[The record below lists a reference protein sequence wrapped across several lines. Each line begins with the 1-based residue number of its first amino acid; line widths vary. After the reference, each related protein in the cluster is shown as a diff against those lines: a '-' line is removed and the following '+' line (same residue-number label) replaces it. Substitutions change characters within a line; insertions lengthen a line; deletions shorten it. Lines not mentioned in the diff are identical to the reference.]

1 MAKQRT
7 TTVNID
13 YKVNTVDVER
23 GNQLLNRASTATDNL
38 RKTTD
43 TASKQMAQGYRF
55 TSKAIEGMEIEV
67 ARLRQQVKLASTQN
81 VADVQR
87 LSAQYKSAKAQL
99 DAYNRSLLQT
109 STATKQA
116 TQSTQAMA
124 QQFGQ
129 VYTAIKLFIAAG
141 LARELVNM
149 SLSAA
154 TLTGNIEGVE
164 RAFMRAFPGG
174 KAILLDLREST
185 RGAVSDFELM
195 QRTLQATNLGV
206 SVEHLAV
213 LFEFAATRAQQT
225 GESVDYLVDSIVRGI
240 GRKSILVLDNLG
252 LSATRLRQQFDG
264 AAIASKSV
272 AEVTEG
278 VAEIARVELEKMGG
292 FLETSAT
299 QVSQLGVSWKG
310 LREEIAAAMTADD
323 GGGIVG
329 FMKDYVDSFRVL
341 IKAFNEGRTV
351 ADVFAEQQ
359 REQIALVSANEFI
372 SRTFTENK
380 KENIKILKDEV
391 QAITEDLG
399 VYARFRDQIEKVV
412 AEQKEELKG
421 MGALPSLRQKERID
435 LQETI
440 ALNQRILDSKK
451 NDAQIDQ
458 QILRIL
464 QSKLLALTAIK
475 KVETPDA
482 DGEGGRGML
491 MKPLTQTV
499 DIRFKDPKT
508 GAITK
513 EHTDKVLTDF
523 QMDAQRVMDSLPPVQ
538 LKVVPFIPMT
548 DWEKALESQRDD
560 IIDAG
565 SNVIQDIVDGGLQRR
580 LDGFNEEINAT
591 RAFYDELIT
600 LAGDNERKKE
610 ELRLK
615 ESRDLKKLEKER
627 ADAEKKAA
635 LASIRVQTALAII
648 KVFAGPGTFADHILK
663 AAIVAAQGAT
673 QYAIA
678 SRARYYAKGEIDIKG
693 GTPGKDSIPAMLT
706 PHESIMTADETK
718 SSSGIFKA
726 VRAKKLNDRVLKEIV
741 SGRSG
746 GSSTTAFDD
755 SKLLKKLDEVK
766 NATPDIVKRANI
778 VYETRKSGDKY
789 KKTVRSK
796 SMGI

>member
-99 DAYNRSLLQT
+99 DQYNRSLLQT
-109 STATKQA
+109 STASKQA
-116 TQSTQAMA
+116 SQSAQGMA

-252 LSATRLRQQFDG
+252 LSATRLRAQFDG

-278 VAEIARVELEKMGG
+278 VAEIARVELAKMGG

-299 QVSQLGVSWKG
+299 QVSQLGVAWKG

-475 KVETPDA
+475 KVETPDG

-491 MKPLTQTV
+491 MKPLTQVV

-513 EHTDKVLTDF
+513 EHTDKVLQDF
-523 QMDAQRVMDSLPPVQ
+523 QMDAQEVLDSLPPVQ
-538 LKVVPFIPMT
+538 LKVVPFIPMS
-548 DWEKALESQRDD
+548 DWEKAIDKNKDELVNSASGIIQDQINSVLQADVDAYQAR
-560 IIDAG
+560 IDAAR
-565 SNVIQDIVDGGLQRR
+565 D
-580 LDGFNEEINAT
+580 
-591 RAFYDELIT
+591 FYDNQIE
-600 LAGDNERKKE
+600 LAGDNERAKDQ
-610 ELRLK
+610 LRLK
-615 ESRDLKKLEKER
+615 EDKAIKKLEREK
-627 ADAEKKAA
+627 ADREKKAA
-635 LASIRVQTALAII
+635 RGGIIVSTALGIM
-648 KVFAGPGTFADHILK
+648 KVFAGEGTFADKIIK
-663 AAIVAAQGAT
+663 ALIVAAQGAS
-673 QYAIA
+673 QLAVA
-678 SRARYYAKGEIDIKG
+678 NRAKYYAKGEIDIKG
-693 GTPGKDSIPAMLT
+693 GTPGKDSIPSMLA

-718 SSSGIFKA
+718 SSSGILKA
-726 VRAKKLNDRVLKEIV
+726 VRAKRLNDRVLKEIV

-746 GSSTTAFDD
+746 GSSTTSFDD
-755 SKLLKKLDEVK
+755 SRLLKKLDEVK
-766 NATPDIVKRANI
+766 NATPDITKRANL
-778 VYETRKSGDKY
+778 VYETRKDGDKY

-796 SMGI
+796 SMGL

>member
-99 DAYNRSLLQT
+99 DQYNRSLLQT
-109 STATKQA
+109 AAASKQA
-116 TQSTQAMA
+116 SQSSQTMA

-252 LSATRLRQQFDG
+252 LSATRLREQFNG

-278 VAEIARVELEKMGG
+278 VAEIARVELAKMGG

-440 ALNQRILDSKK
+440 ALNERILDSKK

-458 QILRIL
+458 QILKIL

-475 KVETPDA
+475 KVETPDGE
-482 DGEGGRGML
+482 GEGGRGML

-513 EHTDKVLTDF
+513 EHTDKVLQDF
-523 QMDAQRVMDSLPPVQ
+523 IDDAQKVLDAMPLRVAIEPDIIRMSE
-538 LKVVPFIPMT
+538 
-548 DWEKALESQRDD
+548 WEKALNRNRDE
-560 IIDAG
+560 IINTSANII
-565 SNVIQDIVDGGLQRR
+565 SDIVQSAGQR
-580 LDGFNEEINAT
+580 EIDSYTERIEAA
-591 RAFYDELIT
+591 RSFYGEQIA
-600 LAGDNERKKE
+600 LAGDNERAKE
-610 ELRLK
+610 EFRIK
-615 ESRDLKKLEKER
+615 EAREIKKLEKER
-627 ADAEKKAA
+627 ADREKKAA
-635 LASIRVQTALAII
+635 KAGILVNTALGIMKAFATAATVYDGII
-648 KVFAGPGTFADHILK
+648 Q
-663 AAIVAAQGAT
+663 AALVAAQGAT
-673 QYAIA
+673 QFAIA
-678 SRARYYAKGEIDIKG
+678 SKARYYAKGEIDIKG

-718 SSSGIFKA
+718 SSSGILKA
-726 VRAKKLNDRVLKEIV
+726 VRAKRLNDKVLQEIV

-746 GSSTTAFDD
+746 GSAAGAFDD
-755 SKLLKKLDEVK
+755 SRLLKKLDEVK
-766 NATPDIVKRANI
+766 NATPDITKRANL
-778 VYETRKSGDKY
+778 VYETRKQGDKY

-796 SMGI
+796 SMGL